1 MTSTPQEVFTH
12 HWDTLVA
19 GDVPAVMEDYT
30 DDAVLITA
38 DNVFEGKDAISGFF
52 SGALAALPDAKWAQN
67 STAYAGDAL
76 LLHWNATSP
85 QGRIDDGVDTFVFV
99 DGKIRLQTVS
109 FTLTPA

>member
-1 MTSTPQEVFTH
+1 MTSTPQDVFAH
-12 HWDTLVA
+12 HWDALVA

-30 DDAVLITA
+30 DDAVLVTA
-38 DNVFEGKDAISGFF
+38 DGVFEGRDAIAGWF
-52 SGALAALPDAKWAQN
+52 SAAVGALPDAKWAQG

-99 DGKIRLQTVS
+99 DGKIRLHTVS
-109 FTLTPA
+109 FSVSPA